1 MYVPRIKI
9 KILYNL
15 LLKNNI
21 NLQCLQA
28 KQVDCNP
35 FNKTMV
41 VCALGNPLKKS
52 TFTNIQLRFDPEE
65 LNDAENRLEFIVFS
79 NSTSHEIEPQNPLIL
94 SAIVIKQ
101 AELSL
106 NGYNILKE
114 TNYLC
119 YEFYKV
125 TYF

>member
-1 MYVPRIKI
+1 MYVSRIKI
-9 KILYNL
+9 KILNNL
-15 LLKNNI
+15 LLGNNL
-21 NLQCLQA
+21 NLRCLQV

-41 VCALGNPLKKS
+41 VCALGNPFKKS
-52 TFTNIQLRFDPEE
+52 TLTNIQLRFDPEE
-65 LNDAENRLEFIVFS
+65 LNDRENRLEFIVFS
-79 NSTSHEIEPQNPLIL
+79 NSTSHEIEPQSPLIL

-119 YEFYKV
+119 NSFIR
-125 TYF
+125 